1 MKPDTKPPF
10 LIVLLFLLAINVTHA
25 QLFEVHI
32 SSGQTLYCDIVPG
45 GAKIIGWDS
54 HSTTQE
60 PVQITIPHIVNNG
73 QANLYVVAIGDSAF
87 IYGRQIVSL
96 TIPTTVTTIGREA
109 FQGCMAIGSIT
120 IPSNVTTIGQDAFK
134 GIPDV
139 QYSGTAHGAPW
150 GALHHNAIHIAPY
163 YYADSTKTHL
173 VAVERAADNAP
184 IPPTVTTL
192 GDYAYY
198 GCYKIKQIEV
208 TPQIQEMGNF
218 VFANSSLQ
226 TAYYDATS
234 SNYNIGLFSDCQQLH
249 TLTFGDNVIDLGLS
263 FCHNCT
269 SLRHLQIPDNI
280 ANVESDAFMNCTAL
294 EDATLGKGIAEID
307 YSMFTN
313 CTHLNR
319 IIATDSLRVIGI
331 DAFSGCTSLS
341 QVQIG
346 DNVETIGSR
355 AFDSCAAL
363 ESIYL
368 GRKLTSIGDKAFS
381 RCTSLKEIVLPMT
394 LCNIGSHAYEGCKT
408 VTQIACLK
416 ERPPTMGSGVFD
428 GIDSGVQVYVPCDSI
443 DNYRQHSEFCRF
455 DSIQGKSYYVSVT
468 SNNLLWGHAIVTE
481 QPSCTDNTATIQA
494 IPHEGYRFVR
504 WNNGKTD
511 NPCLIQY
518 NGGGY
523 AYRTAIFEALAT
535 IEQPHSPS
543 EIKVYTT
550 KNSLTI
556 EGAQGE
562 TICIYDVMGRQ
573 CLKVTSTT
581 PKLQLPKT
589 ELPPSSI
596 LLIKVGSRRAIKV
609 LSR

>member
-1 MKPDTKPPF
+1 
-10 LIVLLFLLAINVTHA
+10 
-25 QLFEVHI
+25 
-32 SSGQTLYCDIVPG
+32 
-45 GAKIIGWDS
+45 
-54 HSTTQE
+54 
-60 PVQITIPHIVNNG
+60 
-73 QANLYVVAIGDSAF
+73 
-87 IYGRQIVSL
+87 
-96 TIPTTVTTIGREA
+96 
-109 FQGCMAIGSIT
+109 
-120 IPSNVTTIGQDAFK
+120 
-134 GIPDV
+134 
-139 QYSGTAHGAPW
+139 
-150 GALHHNAIHIAPY
+150 
-163 YYADSTKTHL
+163 
-173 VAVERAADNAP
+173 
-184 IPPTVTTL
+184 
-192 GDYAYY
+192 
-198 GCYKIKQIEV
+198 
-208 TPQIQEMGNF
+208 
-218 VFANSSLQ
+218 
-226 TAYYDATS
+226 
-234 SNYNIGLFSDCQQLH
+234 
-249 TLTFGDNVIDLGLS
+249 
-263 FCHNCT
+263 
-269 SLRHLQIPDNI
+269 
-280 ANVESDAFMNCTAL
+280 MNCTAL

-313 CTHLNR
+313 CAHLNR

-394 LCNIGSHAYEGCKT
+394 LCNIGSHAYEGCKS

-428 GIDSGVQVYVPCDSI
+428 
-443 DNYRQHSEFCRF
+443 
-455 DSIQGKSYYVSVT
+455 
-468 SNNLLWGHAIVTE
+468 
-481 QPSCTDNTATIQA
+481 SCTDNTATIEA
-494 IPHEGYRFVR
+494 IPHEGCRFVR

-596 LLIKVGSRRAIKV
+596 LQIKVGSRRAIKV